1 MNNNLSVGIYQDSQ
15 GQTPTF
21 DSVRKAEEILLQ
33 NESDKSYKP
42 IIGDEE
48 FGLLVK
54 DLVLGKNI
62 TKQRENTAKSI
73 HTPGGTGA
81 LRVIMD
87 YYSKFHQNSVFWI
100 SKPSWPNHKQII
112 NSTNLNFNEYSY
124 FNSENNQLNFTLNS
138 LASPCRVTLK
148 VLDAVLDD
156 AIAL

>member
-1 MNNNLSVGIYQDSQ
+1 MFEIIKPAKSDPILGLTEKFNLDNRSNKINLSVGIYQDSQ

-48 FGLLVK
+48 FGLLIK

-81 LRVIMD
+81 LRVVMD
-87 YYSKFHQNSVFWI
+87 YFSKFHQNSVFWI

-112 NSTNLNFNEYSY
+112 NSTNLNS
-124 FNSENNQLNFTLNS
+124 SK
-138 LASPCRVTLK
+138 P
-148 VLDAVLDD
+148 
-156 AIAL
+156 